1 MASNSIRS
9 NLTKEDIISDITLCM
24 GADIDRKNIYLLV
37 EGEDDIRL
45 LHPYISENV
54 LIYESYDGKKGVE
67 VIVNDRFLDNKRVI
81 GIRDRD
87 YQQEPTSEKI
97 FFYDYNCMEIML
109 ISNDDIIDNLCF
121 EYYKGP
127 LLSRELRNCIL
138 NELKILSVIRKYN
151 ETKQWGIILKGL
163 SANQGFNTETEKMD
177 NDVIVRKVNQMN
189 GNFISEQILSDIYD
203 EVSGVWS
210 QEQLYYGTQG
220 HDFCTLF
227 ATICNNYR
235 KRGIKQIEV
244 QASARCAFRWSD
256 FVKTKLY
263 LSVKEYSQ
271 VHSLKILA
279 GIS

>member
-24 GADIDRKNIYLLV
+24 GADIDRENIYLLV

-235 KRGIKQIEV
+235 KRGIKPIEV
-244 QASARCAFRWSD
+244 QASARCTFRWSD